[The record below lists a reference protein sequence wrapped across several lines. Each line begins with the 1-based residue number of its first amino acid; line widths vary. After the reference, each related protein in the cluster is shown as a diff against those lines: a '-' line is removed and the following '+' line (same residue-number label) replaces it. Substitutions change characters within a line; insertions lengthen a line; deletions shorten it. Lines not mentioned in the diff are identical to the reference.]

1 MISGRE
7 TPMTKDSQRSRRY
20 ACAMLGVAV
29 CLTVSGL
36 SLYPRWESFV
46 VLVGAA
52 SSLLGAAVA
61 AIRG

>member
-1 MISGRE
+1 
-7 TPMTKDSQRSRRY
+7 MTRDSPRSRRY
-20 ACAMLGVAV
+20 AWAMLGVTL
-29 CLTVSGL
+29 CLTISGL

-52 SSLLGAAVA
+52 ASLLGAAVA